1 MIWRGGKGEE
11 EEEEEEGVFFG
22 LKGGFLKSK
31 KGPLKGSGP
40 KTSTLGWLQMAAG
53 ACTGELP

>member
-11 EEEEEEGVFFG
+11 EEEEEEKGIFFG

-40 KTSTLGWLQMAAG
+40 KTLGWLQMAAG
-53 ACTGELP
+53 ARTGESP